1 MSFLPNLAACDGSV
15 RELAGET
22 LLDPSGDGYHWRKS
36 ASKGCWKRL
45 VSAILFVRIHRMR
58 SYMTGKV

>member
-22 LLDPSGDGYHWRKS
+22 LLDSSGDGYQWRKS
-36 ASKGCWKRL
+36 ASKGCWERL
-45 VSAILFVRIHRMR
+45 VRAMLFVRIHRMR
-58 SYMTGKV
+58 SSVTGKV